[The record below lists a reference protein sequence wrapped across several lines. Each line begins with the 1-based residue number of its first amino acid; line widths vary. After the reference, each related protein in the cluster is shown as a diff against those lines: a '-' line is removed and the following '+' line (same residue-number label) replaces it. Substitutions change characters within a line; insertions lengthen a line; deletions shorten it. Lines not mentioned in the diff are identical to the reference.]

1 MKKKRII
8 ICIGIILLF
17 SVGVYYFLVS
27 SQQKKYIGVWSSQNT
42 GQIIQIFE
50 DNTVFLYQTT
60 SVDDQEKI
68 FFAKIGK
75 LDKGKITFSQKYDAQ
90 GCLNI
95 YVSVDEIPEDDFLSI
110 LNVYSIELQEKDVFT
125 ITDVTNSDN
134 DAKTFFRK
142 ISDKKMKNKFPNSKE
157 ASDYKATVF
166 FSENTSKEQKNNL
179 KEKIEAM
186 DGVVSV
192 TYISSDEMWNQ
203 FKEQY
208 YDEDDDSAEGFKSD
222 NPLSN
227 SDCLEIVYK
236 IKYEETLFSKL
247 EESEEVGRIN
257 K

>member
-1 MKKKRII
+1 M
-8 ICIGIILLF
+8 
-17 SVGVYYFLVS
+17 GVYYFLVR
-27 SQQKKYIGVWSSQNT
+27 SQQEKYIGVWSSQNT
-42 GQIIQIFE
+42 GQTIQIFE
-50 DNTVFLYQTT
+50 DNAVFLYQTT
-60 SVDDQEKI
+60 NIDDQEKI
-68 FFAKIGK
+68 LSAKIGK
-75 LDKGKITFSQKYDAQ
+75 LDKGKIMFSQKYDAH
-90 GCLNI
+90 GCLNT

-110 LNVYSIELQEKDVFT
+110 LNVYNIELQGKDVFT

-134 DAKTFFRK
+134 DAKTLFKK
-142 ISDKKMKNKFPNSKE
+142 ISNKKKNNKFPNSKE

-166 FSENTSKEQKNNL
+166 FSDNTSEEQKNNL

-186 DGVVSV
+186 DGVVSA

-208 YDEDDDSAEGFKSD
+208 MDEDDNLAEGFKND

-227 SDCLEIVYK
+227 SECLEIVYK

-247 EESEEVGRIN
+247 EKSEEVRRIN

>member
-1 MKKKRII
+1 MKKKKRII
-8 ICIGIILLF
+8 ISIVIILLF
-17 SVGVYYFLVS
+17 SIGVYYFLVS

-42 GQIIQIFE
+42 GQTIKIFE
-50 DNTVFLYQTT
+50 DNTVFFYQTT
-60 SVDDQEKI
+60 SIDDEEKI
-68 FFAKIGK
+68 LSAKIGK
-75 LDKGKITFSQKYDAQ
+75 LDKGKITLSQKYDAQ
-90 GCLNI
+90 GCLDT
-95 YVSVDEIPEDDFLSI
+95 YTSVDEIPEGDFLSI
-110 LNVYSIELQEKDVFT
+110 LNVYSIELQGKDVFT

-134 DAKTFFRK
+134 DAKTLFQR

-192 TYISSDEMWNQ
+192 TYISSNEMWNR

-208 YDEDDDSAEGFKSD
+208 FDEDDDLSEGFKND

-227 SDCLEIVYK
+227 SDCFEIVYK
-236 IKYEETLFSKL
+236 IKYEDTLFSKL
-247 EESEEVGRIN
+247 EESEEVRKI
-257 K
+257 